1 MLRNSFLL
9 QRDYLV
15 HKKFV
20 RDVARKKEYAH
31 LLEGRLLNLSKVED
45 RELLNSLIEDT
56 RAAYLPVMNEVN
68 GQSNQLGKISDTLTS
83 KILLGVF
90 GLVPAYDR
98 FFKEA
103 ADFTG

>member
-9 QRDYLV
+9 QRDYRV

-20 RDVARKKEYAH
+20 QDVARKKEYAH

-56 RAAYLPVMNEVN
+56 RAAYLPVMNEVDGSLIN
-68 GQSNQLGKISDTLTS
+68 SGKLA
-83 KILLGVF
+83 IL
-90 GLVPAYDR
+90 
-98 FFKEA
+98 
-103 ADFTG
+103 